1 MFQYNLQIIK
11 NCGSNSRHS
20 LSMPSTERHDWV
32 GLIEGLFD
40 RVKALKIANTT
51 SDMTIPP

>member
-1 MFQYNLQIIK
+1 MFQYNLQILK
-11 NCGSNSRHS
+11 KCESNSTYS
-20 LSMPSTERHDWV
+20 LSMPSSARHDWV